1 MRYPVVI
8 HQEGDSA
15 YGVTVP
21 DIAGC
26 FSAGDTLDEAL
37 QNTKESIESHLELLA
52 EDGQVAPAATNIQQH
67 KNNPDYQDGMWAL
80 VDIDVTP
87 FTGKSEKVN
96 VTLPALLI
104 KKIDDA
110 VAAGYGKNR
119 SAFLA
124 DSALKYLSA
133 I

>member
-1 MRYPVVI
+1 MRYPILI

-26 FSAGDTLDEAL
+26 FSAGDTLDEAI
-37 QNTKESIESHLELLA
+37 QNAQEAIVGHLSLLA
-52 EDGQVAPAATNIQQH
+52 EDGEIAPVASSFSKHAA
-67 KNNPDYQDGMWAL
+67 NPDYVDGMWAL
-80 VDIDVTP
+80 VDVDVTP
-87 FTGKSEKVN
+87 YLGKSEKVN
-96 VTLPALLI
+96 VTLPAFLI

-110 VAAGYGKNR
+110 VNAGKGKNR

-124 DSALKYLSA
+124 ESA
-133 I
+133 IKALASF